1 MAEAASGI
9 WQTLKSVLV
18 PGLDAKPVQNAI
30 AISGVT
36 SSSAAWSSFTGQTG
50 DGGMAAVTPVNASSV
65 TAIHACTS
73 LIAGCISA
81 LNLNSY
87 DRKPDGERLQLEN
100 DDLWWILNEE
110 FNPRWSAAK
119 GWEYLG
125 LSVLLHGDG
134 FAVIERMGA
143 RIIGL
148 RPVHPQMVEVCPSDD
163 GRRLLYRVT
172 SDWRDG
178 SGAMGQR
185 VYDQDDII
193 HIAGIGFDGLRSMSP
208 LRSFL
213 RMAGSVALATQE
225 YASRFFSQGARPD
238 YVIKGDMTAEQI
250 EQTRA
255 AINAYHSGLNNSR
268 RPMLLT
274 GGLELQ
280 TISLP
285 LEDVQLLSLRQFQV
299 EEIARAYLV
308 PPFMIGHT
316 TNTTSWGSGV
326 EAMGKG
332 FVRYCLR
339 AYLHAI
345 ENEFNRKLIR
355 DRNSTKFLA
364 FDTSEL
370 EQADTKSLFEAF
382 RIALGRAGEPG
393 FMTPDEVRK
402 RLNLKNMPGGDKLA
416 SGGPMEAANAET
428 V

>member
-1 MAEAASGI
+1 
-9 WQTLKSVLV
+9 
-18 PGLDAKPVQNAI
+18 
-30 AISGVT
+30 
-36 SSSAAWSSFTGQTG
+36 
-50 DGGMAAVTPVNASSV
+50 
-65 TAIHACTS
+65 
-73 LIAGCISA
+73 
-81 LNLNSY
+81 
-87 DRKPDGERLQLEN
+87 
-100 DDLWWILNEE
+100 
-110 FNPRWSAAK
+110 
-119 GWEYLG
+119 
-125 LSVLLHGDG
+125 
-134 FAVIERMGA
+134 
-143 RIIGL
+143 
-148 RPVHPQMVEVCPSDD
+148 
-163 GRRLLYRVT
+163 
-172 SDWRDG
+172 
-178 SGAMGQR
+178 MGQR